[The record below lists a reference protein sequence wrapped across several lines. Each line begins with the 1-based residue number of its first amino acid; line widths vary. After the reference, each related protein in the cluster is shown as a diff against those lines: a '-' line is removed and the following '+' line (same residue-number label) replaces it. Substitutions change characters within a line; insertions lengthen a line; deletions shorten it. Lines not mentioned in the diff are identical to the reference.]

1 MGQGSI
7 TITHAGEHGPRLLL
21 VEPYLTDSHLA
32 LARGL
37 MDHVPARWSL
47 VSLPGRFFRWRLRGA
62 ASLLALEAAEL
73 LAQPWDGLVC
83 SSMLNLAELR
93 GLVPNLATT
102 PCLAYFH
109 ENQLDYP
116 APGRADE
123 QQKRRD
129 LFLAFTNLTTAQ
141 CAELVLFNSSFH
153 RGQFMSAARR
163 LLQRLPDAQPRGLV
177 SRIKLRSRVLPVPL
191 AVPDP
196 ALVER
201 RERSGPLRIVWNHR
215 WEHDKGPEDFFA
227 ALARLARQGADF
239 QVAVLGRRFARWPR
253 VFDRAAQ
260 DLGERL
266 VQLGWV
272 EDRAQYWEWLAW
284 GDVVVST
291 AVQEYQGLAVAEAVW
306 AGCRPLVPNAVV
318 YPELYPGRCRYRA
331 GALVEALAEL
341 AADPRAAREENWRG
355 LVEGLTWQALGD
367 TWRQAIEE
375 MTRG

>member
-1 MGQGSI
+1 VGQGSI

-32 LARGL
+32 LAQGL

-62 ASLLALEAAEL
+62 ASLLAWEAAEL
-73 LAQPWDGLVC
+73 LAQPWDGMLC

-93 GLVPNLATT
+93 GLVPSLATT

-116 APGRADE
+116 APGQADE
-123 QQKRRD
+123 RQKRRD

-196 ALVER
+196 ALLER
-201 RERSGPLRIVWNHR
+201 RERFGPLRIVWNHR

-227 ALARLARQGADF
+227 ALARLAQQGADF

-318 YPELYPGRCRYRA
+318 YPELYPGHCRYRA
-331 GALVEALAEL
+331 GGLVEALADL
-341 AADPRAAREENWRG
+341 AADPRAAREENWRE
-355 LVEGLTWQALGD
+355 LVQGLTWQALGD
-367 TWRQAIEE
+367 AWRQAIEE
-375 MTRG
+375 VSGV